1 MPRPPE
7 PRTNCDGCG
16 CAQDGCD
23 SCWGVSDDQY
33 YLPYKPEPRHKSRYG
48 RNSGVID
55 CDGCG
60 CGNRQ
65 CETCK
70 GFRELW
76 SDNDD
81 EGDEG
86 DDDDDDDEDDVDD
99 EDIEDNDKDNDDGNG
114 DDDDDD
120 DDGGDRTEY
129 RENVLEAW
137 RGKRRLEDP
146 SESSS
151 RRDSGRK
158 RRRVEEGDGG
168 DGDDYDEE
176 EQEEEEE
183 FEDGAAGEPSFKDMV
198 NALSEQTA
206 RDTLVRLA
214 SMAPSAQVAIR
225 QAYSRQ
231 IQESAQRPVDWDFLS
246 KKVVSKLLMLLSS
259 CSGLSLEHKHNPQCD
274 AIMGQ
279 LGHSTQETN

>member
-23 SCWGVSDDQY
+23 SCWGESDDQY
-33 YLPYKPEPRHKSRYG
+33 YLPYKPEPPRFDRYG
-48 RNSGVID
+48 RKLGVID

-76 SDNDD
+76 DDFDEEDD
-81 EGDEG
+81 EEEE
-86 DDDDDDDEDDVDD
+86 EDADVDD
-99 EDIEDNDKDNDDGNG
+99 SDHALESW
-114 DDDDDD
+114 
-120 DDGGDRTEY
+120 
-129 RENVLEAW
+129 RE
-137 RGKRRLEDP
+137 KRRLEDP
-146 SESSS
+146 PGLNS
-151 RRDSGRK
+151 RRDSGCK
-158 RRRVEEGDGG
+158 RRRVAH
-168 DGDDYDEE
+168 GDDYDEE
-176 EQEEEEE
+176 EQGEEAEEEGEEEEYDEDNYDEDLHGREDYGEEQIDEEEGEEEE

-225 QAYSRQ
+225 QAYARQ
-231 IQESAQRPVDWDFLS
+231 TEESAQRPVDWDFLS
-246 KKVVSKLLMLLSS
+246 KKVVSKFRVF
-259 CSGLSLEHKHNPQCD
+259 P
-274 AIMGQ
+274 
-279 LGHSTQETN
+279 